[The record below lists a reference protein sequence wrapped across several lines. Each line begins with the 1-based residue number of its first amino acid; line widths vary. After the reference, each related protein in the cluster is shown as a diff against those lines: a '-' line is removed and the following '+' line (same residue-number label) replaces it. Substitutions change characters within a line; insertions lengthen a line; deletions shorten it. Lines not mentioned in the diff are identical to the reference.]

1 MSVPRGKLTWFTLG
15 AVIAGI
21 AVGLVVRRPTPA
33 DDGAGEMRAVDQAAF
48 ARQLERIDQ
57 RLFAIEQRLPGAMGA
72 KPATDARPTVE
83 TPPAA
88 ARVAAA
94 SIEQQRA
101 AESGGGIVQRAIG
114 AGTLTRQD
122 ATEFAAAAAGMRE
135 TDRLELRR
143 QLANAINEDRVTV
156 EPGAELM
163 L

>member
-1 MSVPRGKLTWFTLG
+1 MG
-15 AVIAGI
+15 AID
-21 AVGLVVRRPTPA
+21 R
-33 DDGAGEMRAVDQAAF
+33 AAF
-48 ARQLERIDQ
+48 VRQLERIDQ
-57 RLFAIEQRLPGAMGA
+57 RLFAIEQRLPDATGTRPA
-72 KPATDARPTVE
+72 ATDARPTVE

-94 SIEQQRA
+94 SVEQQRA
-101 AESGGGIVQRAIG
+101 AESAGGIVQRAIG

-122 ATEFAAAAAGMRE
+122 ATEFAAAAAGMRNV
-135 TDRLELRR
+135 DRLELRR